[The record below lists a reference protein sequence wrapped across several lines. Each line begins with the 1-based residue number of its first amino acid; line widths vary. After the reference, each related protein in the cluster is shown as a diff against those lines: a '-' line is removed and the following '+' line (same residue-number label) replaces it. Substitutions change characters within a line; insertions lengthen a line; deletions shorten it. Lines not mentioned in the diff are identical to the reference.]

1 MTTYP
6 RLNVKKFYQNSLIL
20 YTAEPGVNFHS
31 ALASVMRKFPKPI
44 VVTSKC
50 FEFDACR
57 YNGVMIPNN
66 FVQKLEPFVK
76 FVPVCPEVEI
86 GLGVPRDVIR
96 VIERKG
102 KKLLLQPTT
111 GKELSKS
118 MYKFAQRF
126 LNSLDSVDGFILKSR
141 SPSCGINNA
150 KVFPDAENP
159 IAIRKG
165 SGLFAEKVLERYPGI
180 AIEDEGRLL
189 NYNIR
194 EHFLTKLFTL
204 ARFRQVSTKSTAKS
218 LVDFQSDNKFIF
230 MSYNQ
235 REMRALGRIAANEN
249 KLPIE
254 DVISEYEQHLHHALS
269 SIPRRSTHINTLMH
283 GLGYFSKKLT
293 SKEKAYFLDLLES
306 YRNHRI
312 PLSAILSVL
321 KSWIIKYNEEYLSR
335 QTYFEPYPKE
345 LTDISDSGKGRA

>member
-1 MTTYP
+1 
-6 RLNVKKFYQNSLIL
+6 
-20 YTAEPGVNFHS
+20 
-31 ALASVMRKFPKPI
+31 MRKFPKPT

-57 YNGVMIPNN
+57 YNGAMIPNN

-96 VIERKG
+96 VVEKKG
-102 KKLLLQPTT
+102 KKLLVQPTT

-118 MYKFAQRF
+118 MYKFAEGF
-126 LNSLDSVDGFILKSR
+126 LNSLDSVEGFILKSR
-141 SPSCGINNA
+141 SPSCGVNNA
-150 KVFPDAENP
+150 KIFRDADNP
-159 IAIRKG
+159 APIGKG
-165 SGLFAEKVLERYPGI
+165 PGLFAEKVLEKFPGA
-180 AIEDEGRLL
+180 AIEDEGRLM

-194 EHFLTKLFTL
+194 EHFLTKLYTL
-204 ARFRQVSTKSTAKS
+204 ARFREVSIKNTAKA
-218 LVDFQSDNKFIF
+218 LIDFQSDNKFIF

-235 REMRALGRIAANEN
+235 REMRALGKIAANEN

-254 DVISEYEQHLHHALS
+254 DVISEYEKHLHHALS
-269 SIPRRSTHINTLMH
+269 NHPRRSTHINTLMH

-293 SKEKAYFLDLLES
+293 SKEKAYFLDLLDN
-306 YRNHRI
+306 YRNSKI

-321 KSWIIKYNEEYLSR
+321 ESWIVKYEEEYLAR
-335 QTYFEPYPKE
+335 QTFFEPYPRE
-345 LTDISDSGKGRA
+345 LMDISDSGKGRAL

>member
-1 MTTYP
+1 
-6 RLNVKKFYQNSLIL
+6 
-20 YTAEPGVNFHS
+20 
-31 ALASVMRKFPKPI
+31 MRKFPKPV

-96 VIERKG
+96 VVEKKG
-102 KKLLLQPTT
+102 KKLLVQPTT
-111 GKELSKS
+111 GKELSKQI
-118 MYKFAQRF
+118 YKFADGF
-126 LNSLDSVDGFILKSR
+126 LNSLDSADGFILKSR
-141 SPSCGINNA
+141 SPSCAVNNA
-150 KVFPDAENP
+150 KIFRDADNP
-159 IAIRKG
+159 IPIGKG
-165 SGLFAEKVLERYPGI
+165 PGLFAEKVLEKFPGA
-180 AIEDEGRLL
+180 AIEDEGRLM

-204 ARFRQVSTKSTAKS
+204 ARFREVKNKNTAKS
-218 LVDFQSDNKFIF
+218 LIDFQSDHKFIF
-230 MSYNQ
+230 MSNNQ

-254 DVISEYEQHLHHALS
+254 DVISEYEKHLHHALS
-269 SIPRRSTHINTLMH
+269 NHPRRSTHINTLMH

-293 SKEKAYFLDLLES
+293 SKEKTYFLDLLEN
-306 YRNHRI
+306 YRNHKI
-312 PLSAILSVL
+312 PLSTILSVL
-321 KSWIIKYNEEYLSR
+321 ESWIIKYDVEYLAR
-335 QTYFEPYPKE
+335 QTFFAPYPRE
-345 LTDISDSGKGRA
+345 LVDISDSGKGRAL